1 MKRNHRLPTS
11 ACRWLAALAV
21 GIASCLAGCTTL
33 PRNAVPVELMA
44 QATIPGQPQVR
55 AGAGRIDEAMSRDL
69 ALSFKQES
77 PAQFPP
83 GADGVVRY
91 AHLAISGGGA
101 NGAFGA
107 GFLNGWTKTG
117 TRPVF
122 KIVTGVSTG
131 ALMAPFAFI
140 GPAYDGALREFYTTT
155 ASRNIFQ
162 ALSILPQLLGGESF
176 ADSTPLRLLIEQHVD
191 AEVLRQVAQA
201 HAAGRRLYMGTAD
214 LDSQRFIVWN
224 MGLIAA
230 SGRPEALALFRLVM
244 LASASIP
251 VAFPPV
257 LFQVEAAGQ
266 RFDEMHVDG
275 GVGANVFYSGG
286 VFSFS
291 AAREGVGRGEGR
303 ETIFIIHNGQL
314 LPVPRPTTRSV
325 RGIALR
331 SFESA
336 GKAAF
341 VGDLFRI
348 YAIAVR
354 EQAGFNWI
362 TMPDGVELAGDELF
376 DPVLM
381 RQLYDLG
388 YANAVA
394 GQVWAS
400 VPPGLTPRPER

>member
-11 ACRWLAALAV
+11 ACRWLAALAL
-21 GIASCLAGCTTL
+21 GIASFLAGCTTL

-291 AAREGVGRGEGR
+291 AVREGVGRGAGR
-303 ETIFIIHNGQL
+303 ETLFIIHNGQL

-348 YAIAVR
+348 YAITLR
-354 EQAGFNWI
+354 EQAEFNWI
-362 TMPDGVELAGDELF
+362 TMPDGVELAGEELF

-400 VPPGLTPRPER
+400 VPPGLTPRAQP

>member
-11 ACRWLAALAV
+11 ACRRLAALAV
-21 GIASCLAGCTTL
+21 GIASFLAGCTTL
-33 PRNAVPVELMA
+33 PRNAVPVALMA
-44 QATIPGQPQVR
+44 EATIPGQPQVR

-291 AAREGVGRGEGR
+291 AAREGVGRGAGR

-354 EQAGFNWI
+354 EQADFNWI
-362 TMPDGVELAGDELF
+362 TMPDGVELAGEELF

-400 VPPGLTPRPER
+400 VPPGLTPRAQP